1 MKLFELGKPLKVAT
15 IGSWKGHRAGSFDI
29 SLTDMEQMITNFK
42 NRGLKVPIDFEHES
56 LENKKAPA
64 IGWVEELY
72 IQNKELFAKVS
83 WSEEAKEL
91 IKNGQYRYISPV
103 YEFNSIDS
111 VSGKGIG
118 TTLHSIALTNTP
130 FLSSLGEI
138 PLKKIKNN
146 FNKGE
151 KMEDDKKVTNSGQTN
166 ELSNELQ
173 EKLAELEAQ
182 NAELVKENE
191 ELKIKVAELEAKI
204 SELEG
209 ENAEELV
216 ENSIKQGLVANS
228 QKPWALNYA
237 KSNRAGFKEYL
248 NTLNK
253 ADITKQNNTYANS
266 NKPKPKKDLA
276 KMIAGVKDE

>member
-1 MKLFELGKPLKVAT
+1 MGFELAKEIKVAV
-15 IGSWKGHRAGSFDI
+15 IGKWKGHSAGAFEI
-29 SLTDMEQMITNFK
+29 SQADLEQMIENFK
-42 NRGLKVPIDFEHES
+42 NRGLSIPIDYEHES
-56 LENKKAPA
+56 LENRKAPA
-64 IGWVEELY
+64 IGWVDELY
-72 IQNKELFAKVS
+72 IKDNALYALPK
-83 WSEEAKEL
+83 WNDEAREL
-91 IKNGQYRYISPV
+91 IKNKQYKYISPV
-103 YEFNSIDS
+103 FVFNSKDA

-118 TTLHSIALTNTP
+118 TTLQSIALTNTP
-130 FLSSLGEI
+130 FLTELGEI
-138 PLKKIKNN
+138 SCKENQ
-146 FNKGE
+146 FNKGD
-151 KMEDDKKVTNSGQTN
+151 KMSQNAKVPNSDGQT
-166 ELSNELQ
+166 NELQ

-191 ELKIKVAELEAKI
+191 ELKTKVAELEAKI

-248 NTLNK
+248 NTLSK

>member
-91 IKNGQYRYISPV
+91 IKDGKYRYISPV
-103 YEFNSIDS
+103 YEFNSIDG

-130 FLSSLGEI
+130 FLSGLGEI

-151 KMEDDKKVTNSGQTN
+151 NMD
-166 ELSNELQ
+166 
-173 EKLAELEAQ
+173 LEALQ
-182 NAELVKENE
+182 QENE
-191 ELKIKVAELEAKI
+191 RVVQENEQLKQSLEDLQNTNAELEAKNEELETKI
-204 SELEG
+204 AELEAKLSELEG
-209 ENAEELV
+209 ESVAELV
-216 ENSIKQGLVANS
+216 ENSIRQGLIANS
-228 QKPWALNYA
+228 QKAWAINYA
-237 KSNRAGFKEYL
+237 KKDMKEFRVFL
-248 NTLNK
+248 NLQKKNTNAL
-253 ADITKQNNTYANS
+253 QNNLFANKQGS
-266 NKPKPKKDLA
+266 QKFDIA
-276 KMIAGVKDE
+276 KMMTRNK